1 MGAYSRSV
9 LIQGW
14 ALVKFSPF
22 SASVVCLFCSK
33 NETKKGFFKMINTL
47 KKTPSSRKPLSTY
60 SFLGGG
66 RGKGCVLV
74 VGAYLSLSERGT
86 GWALIRGWALM
97 NFSCL

>member
-1 MGAYSRSV
+1 
-9 LIQGW
+9 
-14 ALVKFSPF
+14 
-22 SASVVCLFCSK
+22 
-33 NETKKGFFKMINTL
+33 MINTL

-86 GWALIRGWALM
+86 GWALNSRLGAYELFLPLRWALIRGKR
-97 NFSCL
+97 